1 MLFGKPKLTECPL
14 DRQVAEARDANKAA
28 TESLLSAVDRALQ
41 GCAGTVAVFQ
51 AIEASNRKVAGRG

>member
-28 TESLLSAVDRALQ
+28 ADKLLSAVDLALK
-41 GCAGTVAVFQ
+41 GCGGTIAVFQ